1 MSFFEDL
8 RFGAR
13 MLTKDPKFTAVVVL
27 ALALGIGANTTV
39 FTLVNAVLFRGLP
52 FERADRIMH
61 IASTRGSGGNNR
73 LGVSYPD
80 FKDWKAQT
88 KTFQDLGAFNLETA
102 NLSDRGNVPERYSGG
117 RVTANTFTILGQK
130 PILGRDFL
138 PEEDKPG
145 AAMVVILGHGVW
157 KTRYGKDPG
166 IVGRAIRLNDVPA
179 TVIGVMPEGMKFP
192 LNEDLWMPLVPV
204 GPWEKRDAHDLNVF
218 GRLKDGATLASAS
231 AEIGRLAKTLE
242 KDYPKTNQGI
252 GALVR
257 TYNDVFNGGQVRLV
271 FLALLGAVGF
281 VLLIVCANVANLLLS
296 RSLARAKEISIRTA
310 LGASRWRV
318 VRQLLIESVL
328 VGILGGL
335 VGLVF
340 SMWGVKM
347 FDLAVGDVDKPYWIK
362 FTMDFAVF
370 GYLAAIC
377 LTTGLVFGLAPALHM
392 TKVDI
397 NRTLKEGTRGSGG
410 SSCVKYLS
418 GTLVVGELALALVL
432 LAGAGL
438 MIRSFQKLY
447 ALDPGVNANNVLTM
461 RYMLNDAKYPTPGS
475 RVHFEEQ
482 MLTRLAAVA
491 GVDSVAVTSNLPMQG
506 TPNWPF
512 EIEGQPPVDKEKRPA
527 ESGIIISP
535 DYFRVLGIDVVRGR
549 SFNSADGLPGKTAV
563 IVNQGF
569 AAKYWPKEDP
579 VGKQIRITRDSA
591 EQPWLTVLGVCPNI
605 KQGDFNK
612 AEAEPVMYVP
622 YRQNAA
628 SAVAIMARS
637 KIPPTSL
644 AGSFRKE
651 VQELDSNLPLYRVS
665 TLTDSFAQQ
674 RWASRVFGSLFV
686 VFALIALVL
695 SSVGIYAVMSYAVS
709 QRTQEIGIRMA
720 LGASTGSVMRL
731 VLSLGAKQLAIGLA
745 IGLALALGATRVL
758 ASMLVQ
764 ITPTDPLTFTSIV
777 LLLVAVAFIA
787 CWIPARRA
795 MQVDPLVAL
804 RYE

>member
-88 KTFQDLGAFNLETA
+88 KTFQVLGAFNLETA
-102 NLSDRGNVPERYSGG
+102 NLSDQGNVPERYSGG
-117 RVTANTFTILGQK
+117 RITANTFSILAQK
-130 PILGRDFL
+130 PMLGRDFL

-166 IVGRAIRLNDVPA
+166 IVGRAIRVNDVPA

-218 GRLKDGATLASAS
+218 GRLKDDATLASAR
-231 AEIGRLAKTLE
+231 AEIGHLAKTLE

-257 TYNDVFNGGQVRLV
+257 TYNDVFNGDQIRLV

-281 VLLIVCANVANLLLS
+281 VLLIACANVANLLLS

-328 VGILGGL
+328 LGILGGL

-340 SMWGVKM
+340 SIWGVKM
-347 FDLAVGDVDKPYWIK
+347 FDVAVGDVDKPYWIK

-377 LTTGLVFGLAPALHM
+377 LTTGLLFGLAPALHM

-410 SSCVKYLS
+410 SSRVKYLS
-418 GTLVVGELALALVL
+418 GTLVIGELALALVL

-447 ALDPGVNANNVLTM
+447 AMDPGVNANNVLTM
-461 RYMLNDAKYPTPGS
+461 RYMLNDAKYPTPDS

-482 MLTRLAAVA
+482 MLTRLAAIA
-491 GVDSVAVTSNLPMQG
+491 GVDAVAVTSSLPMQG
-506 TPNWPF
+506 TPNWSF
-512 EIEGQPPVDKEKRPA
+512 EIGGQPPVDKEKRPT

-535 DYFRVLGIDVVRGR
+535 DYFRVLGIDVLRGR
-549 SFNSADGLPGKTAV
+549 SFNSGDGLPGRTGV
-563 IVNQGF
+563 IVNQRF
-569 AAKYWPKEDP
+569 ATKYWPKEDAL
-579 VGKQIRITRDSA
+579 GKQIRLTRESG
-591 EQPWLTVLGVCPNI
+591 EQPWLTVVGVSPNI
-605 KQGDFNK
+605 KQGDSYK
-612 AEAEPVMYVP
+612 AEDEPVIYVP

-628 SAVAIMARS
+628 SGVTIMARS
-637 KIPPTSL
+637 KVPPTSL
-644 AGSFRKE
+644 SGSFRKE
-651 VQELDSNLPLYRVS
+651 VQELDSNLPLYKVS
-665 TLTDSFAQQ
+665 TLTDSFAEQ
-674 RWASRVFGSLFV
+674 RWASRVFGSLFA

-731 VLSLGAKQLAIGLA
+731 VLSLGAKQLAVGLA